1 MRVIQINKNNFNIR
15 IKIYT
20 FESILLM
27 LSNINITPVKTKVE
41 IIVLVQFVKWSNIL
55 SKLWLILISHY
66 KKLQTGKKPNKIN
79 AFGFINYIL
88 C

>member
-55 SKLWLILISHY
+55 SKLWLILI
-66 KKLQTGKKPNKIN
+66 KLFMLKEISDPANHVEAAIT
-79 AFGFINYIL
+79 
-88 C
+88 

>member
-1 MRVIQINKNNFNIR
+1 MIR
-15 IKIYT
+15 HSFIELSIKIYT

-55 SKLWLILISHY
+55 SKLWLILI
-66 KKLQTGKKPNKIN
+66 KLFMSKEISDPANHVEAAIT
-79 AFGFINYIL
+79 
-88 C
+88 

>member
-27 LSNINITPVKTKVE
+27 LSNINITPDKTKVE

-55 SKLWLILISHY
+55 SKLWLILI
-66 KKLQTGKKPNKIN
+66 KLFMFKEISDPANHVEAAIT
-79 AFGFINYIL
+79 
-88 C
+88 